1 MGAREEQE
9 EDLVREVG
17 RSIGYGRTMQLCEQL
32 WREDLVAIHHLPP
45 GGELSTG
52 PCAALMVPCPCPEN
66 GRDANGHCDWCCGAK
81 HVTKRVLEAITEQQ
95 EMPRVPRLTDA
106 DLGTEREVERME
118 AALRWIGANC
128 EDPEMVRHNISR
140 ALRGKSVP

>member
-9 EDLVREVG
+9 EELVREVG

-32 WREDLVAIHHLPP
+32 WREDLVAIHNLPP
-45 GGELSTG
+45 GGELTVYA
-52 PCAALMVPCPCPEN
+52 CAAFMVPCPCPEN
-66 GRDANGHCDWCCGAK
+66 GRDVNGHCDWCCGS
-81 HVTKRVLEAITEQQ
+81 KRVTQRVLKAIKETQG
-95 EMPRVPRLTDA
+95 VPRLEGEDI
-106 DLGTEREVERME
+106 GTEAEVERLE
-118 AALRWIGANC
+118 ACLRWLARNC

>member
-9 EDLVREVG
+9 EEFVREVG

-32 WREDLVAIHHLPP
+32 WREDLVAIHNLPP
-45 GGELSTG
+45 GGEHSVG
-52 PCAALMVPCPCPEN
+52 PCVALLVPCLCPEKVS
-66 GRDANGHCDWCCGAK
+66 GESEHCDWCCGSGR
-81 HVTKRVLEAITEQQ
+81 VTERVLKAIKETQG
-95 EMPRVPRLTDA
+95 VPRLKGEDI
-106 DLGTEREVERME
+106 GTEREILRLEE
-118 AALRWIGANC
+118 CLRWLGRNC

>member
-32 WREDLVAIHHLPP
+32 WREDLVAIHNLPP
-45 GGELSTG
+45 GGELTVYA
-52 PCAALMVPCPCPEN
+52 CAALMVPCPCPEN

-81 HVTKRVLEAITEQQ
+81 RVTKRVLEAITEQQ
-95 EMPRVPRLTDA
+95 EMPRAPSLRDA
-106 DLGTEREVERME
+106 DLGTEREIERLE
-118 AALRWIGANC
+118 TALRWIGANC

-140 ALRGKSVP
+140 TLRGKSVP